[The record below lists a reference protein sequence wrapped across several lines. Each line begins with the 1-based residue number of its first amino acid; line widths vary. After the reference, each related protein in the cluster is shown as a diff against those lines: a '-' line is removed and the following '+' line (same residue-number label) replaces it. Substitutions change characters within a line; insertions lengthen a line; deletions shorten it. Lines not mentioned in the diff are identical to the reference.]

1 MPTLQQLRYLVAVAD
16 QLNFSRA
23 AEICNV
29 AQPTLS
35 MQLRALEER
44 LGARLVERNRA
55 RVSLTPLGR
64 EVARRARTVIDGI
77 EDIREVA
84 RRGDPE
90 APQAALRIGVVQ
102 TVGAYVLSVA
112 MPGLRAAWPEM
123 RINVREEHPETLI
136 RQLLEGVFDVIL
148 LGDELRRDDV
158 EQVPLIT
165 EPMLAVIP
173 AGHRLAGLAEIQP
186 SELAGET
193 VLAFDGG
200 PALRR
205 AVTRLCSWTGARLA
219 RDYEGTT
226 LDTLR
231 QMVATGMG
239 ISLLPALYVRSE
251 VLREQL
257 VVARP
262 LSEAALTRQITMVW
276 RRDAPRRRSYAAIA
290 AAFRESLMPWH
301 ADPLHRQSDS
311 AS

>member
-23 AEICNV
+23 AELCNV

-44 LGARLVERNRA
+44 LGAQLVERSRA
-55 RVSLTPLGR
+55 RVSLTPVGR
-64 EVARRARTVIDGI
+64 DVARRAREVIDSI

-84 RRGDPE
+84 RRGDPD
-90 APQAALRIGVVQ
+90 APQASLRIGVVQ

-123 RINVREEHPETLI
+123 RVNVREERTETLI
-136 RQLLEGVFDVIL
+136 RQLLEGTFDVIL
-148 LGDELRRDDV
+148 LGEDLRREDV
-158 EQVPLIT
+158 EQAPLIT
-165 EPMLAVIP
+165 EPLLAVIP
-173 AGHRLAGLAEIQP
+173 ADHRLAGQSEIAP
-186 SELAGET
+186 ADLAGET
-193 VLAFDGG
+193 VLGFDGG

-205 AVTRLCSWTGARLA
+205 AATRLCTWSGARLA

-231 QMVATGMG
+231 QMVAAGMG
-239 ISLLPALYVRSE
+239 ISLLPALYIRSE

-262 LSEAALTRQITMVW
+262 LSGAVLTRNLTMVW
-276 RRDAPRRRSYAAIA
+276 RRDAPRRQSYTAIA
-290 AAFRESLMPWH
+290 ANFRESLNPWH
-301 ADPLHRQSDS
+301 SG
-311 AS
+311 